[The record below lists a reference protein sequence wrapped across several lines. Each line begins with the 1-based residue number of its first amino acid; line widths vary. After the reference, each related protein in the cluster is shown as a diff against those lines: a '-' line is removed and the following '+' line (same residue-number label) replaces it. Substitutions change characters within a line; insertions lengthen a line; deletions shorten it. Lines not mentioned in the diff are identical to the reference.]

1 MTKTELTSAIGTAMS
16 IVISRVKLLLGI
28 SKIVDEIYATPFS
41 DTHLT
46 TNVFTKANTSFSYNI
61 QGVKTGRNVVVSGS
75 FRNTTGD
82 AIADIDLAN
91 ITNSEF
97 NHFVFSPTKKI
108 IAKNLTGQLVLMEL
122 SSNKINLQGIIP
134 NTGLFYFEFTYQT
147 AN

>member
-28 SKIVDEIYATPFS
+28 GNIVDEIYATPFTDS
-41 DTHLT
+41 HLT

-61 QGVKTGRNVVVSGS
+61 QSVKTGRNVVISGS
-75 FRNTTGD
+75 FRNSTGD
-82 AIADIDLAN
+82 AIADIDLVN
-91 ITNSEF
+91 ITDSEF

-108 IAKNLTGQLVLMEL
+108 IAKSLTGQLVLMEL
-122 SSNKINLQGIIP
+122 ADNKINLQGIIP